1 VSGVQAFSTDTL
13 LTLSLLGFG
22 AYFFVLVVR
31 GLAHYQRFRRV
42 RPTALLTWPAPRP
55 AHFGLLVGLGVL
67 AAGVTFLNGYLQRPV
82 SHVLSQAFI
91 ALYFVLTVP
100 LLGRIQP
107 GFYRD
112 GVWAEGGFVPYGR
125 IGRLA
130 FFEKPEIV
138 LVLLPKGGWKSAFRL
153 LVPPQEYGAVRKVLE
168 EMIRAR
174 VLRVEEGILGLS

>member
-1 VSGVQAFSTDTL
+1 MGAFSTETL
-13 LTLSLLGFG
+13 LTLGLLGFG

-31 GLAHYQRFRRV
+31 GFARYMRFRRV
-42 RPTALLTWPAPRP
+42 RPTALLTWPGRRP
-55 AHFGLLVGLGVL
+55 AHFGLLVGLGVI
-67 AAGVTFLNGYLQRPV
+67 AAAVTFLNAYLQRPLP
-82 SHVLSQAFI
+82 HVLSQAFI

-100 LLGRIQP
+100 LLCRIQP
-107 GFYRD
+107 GLYRD
-112 GVWAEGGFVPYGR
+112 GVWADGGFMPYAR

-138 LVLLPKGGWKSAFRL
+138 LVLLPKGAWTSAFRL

-174 VLRVEEGILGLS
+174 VLRIEEGILGLS